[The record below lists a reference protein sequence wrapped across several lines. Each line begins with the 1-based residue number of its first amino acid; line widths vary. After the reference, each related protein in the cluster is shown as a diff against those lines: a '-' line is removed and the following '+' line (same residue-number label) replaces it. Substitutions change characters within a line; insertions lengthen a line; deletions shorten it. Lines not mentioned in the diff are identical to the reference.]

1 MKMIDHDICQQ
12 LLTQALSSP
21 RLRTHQ
27 LWHSDH
33 QDRVQRL
40 VVAAQPGTYFRPH
53 LHSEQWELL
62 QPLFGEGDLLTLDE
76 QGMIMTRQTLTV
88 GQVLELPPGLIHTLS
103 VHQPFCFFEVKPGPF
118 VEAQVP
124 AWSPQETSPQATL
137 ARDWLQQ
144 ATPGMDMTHLTLAQ
158 VNPESSNSGCK
169 TTWR

>member
-1 MKMIDHDICQQ
+1 MKIIDQDVCQQ
-12 LLTQALSSP
+12 LLTQALRSP

-53 LHSEQWELL
+53 VHLGQWELL

-76 QGMIMTRQTLTV
+76 EGVVMTRQTLTV
-88 GQVLELPPGLIHTLS
+88 GQVLELPAGLIHTLC
-103 VHQPFCFFEVKPGPF
+103 VQQPFCFFEVKPGPF
-118 VEAQVP
+118 VEAQLP
-124 AWSPQETSPQATL
+124 AWAPQETSPQATL

-144 ATPGMDMTHLTLAQ
+144 ATPGTDMTHLG
-158 VNPESSNSGCK
+158 VGPGYS
-169 TTWR
+169 